1 MLLYA
6 ALFLYYSQTDAFS
19 WDEAYHLLGSQ
30 LILLGK
36 QPYLDFC
43 FPQTPLNAYWNAFWM
58 SLLGQSWRVTHA
70 LAALLTMS
78 AVHLTADFVAR
89 QFPVPGWRIACG
101 TQQSTEVQVRAV
113 RRTTVGF
120 SIHGT
125 AR

>member
-1 MLLYA
+1 MPDPIENPQAPRNWWRTAFCGAMLLYA

-70 LAALLTMS
+70 VAALLTMG
-78 AVHLTADFVAR
+78 AVLLTADFVAR
-89 QFPVPGWRIACG
+89 QIG
-101 TQQSTEVQVRAV
+101 RASCRERV
-113 RRTTVGF
+113 
-120 SIHGT
+120 
-125 AR
+125 